1 MPLDK
6 NADAGEWVDDFY
18 KSDAPQ
24 FKGKKKKKR
33 RQMAIAA
40 YLNKK
45 NEGTMIKSN
54 ALKDLINDL
63 TEGIRVEP
71 LASGGRTSAE
81 KAAGAGSHV
90 AGGGRT
96 DAEKAAGA
104 GIKKRAIVKAKPKKT
119 YTIQAGY
126 DPSIKE
132 AGWTDRKDP
141 TPSGGDLK
149 KKERAHKDAI
159 KIHRSRGKESDHVK
173 AGNAHEYA
181 LKQLNKVVM
190 ASPKSHKAF
199 QVASD
204 AAMKQSATAQPGFL
218 PWQKGHPTHSGTPWK
233 HLGRISS
240 PPKDGPFAPRSG
252 VQQMAPIKPTVRKA
266 EKVVGIEKIK
276 EEFNFEVD
284 IEGLPKLFMYASG
297 PGDVKAKLRKIVK
310 QPSMINAVT
319 RVTDA
324 TVRKTFRM
332 KAQGKVD
339 DKQDAYAESVLDEKV
354 GPTLKLKDFKKG
366 MYIQTKTGNVGKII
380 ANEPRGNNLVVRMN
394 KTGREVNMN
403 WDQLGLYTKP
413 RLKGL
418 MHSRGRMGMR

>member
-63 TEGIRVEP
+63 T
-71 LASGGRTSAE
+71 
-81 KAAGAGSHV
+81 
-90 AGGGRT
+90 
-96 DAEKAAGA
+96 
-104 GIKKRAIVKAKPKKT
+104 
-119 YTIQAGY
+119 
-126 DPSIKE
+126 E

-266 EKVVGIEKIK
+266 EKVEGIQKTHHLDDHDNTDTDFVKLAKKEKK
-276 EEFNFEVD
+276 
-284 IEGLPKLFMYASG
+284 
-297 PGDVKAKLRKIVK
+297 
-310 QPSMINAVT
+310 
-319 RVTDA
+319 
-324 TVRKTFRM
+324 
-332 KAQGKVD
+332 
-339 DKQDAYAESVLDEKV
+339 
-354 GPTLKLKDFKKG
+354 
-366 MYIQTKTGNVGKII
+366 
-380 ANEPRGNNLVVRMN
+380 
-394 KTGREVNMN
+394 
-403 WDQLGLYTKP
+403 
-413 RLKGL
+413 
-418 MHSRGRMGMR
+418 